1 MSETCVR
8 GNRVRNVRKE
18 IVYQKPCVGNVRN
31 RVRNRVSEIV
41 CRKPCVRNRVP
52 GTVSVSE
59 RLREFNAN
67 KIRGKK
73 PPDYDPGP
81 LIEESYAY
89 ARDSQGGGDDNPYF
103 DDFLGDLPA
112 PDFSSRFSGR
122 IGESDQRSENGTTPS
137 HAPTRLSG
145 DDQVA
150 ATTSS
155 EEATEG
161 LVGDIVEE
169 ALGDTLPE
177 LGASLG
183 LLLRDKEGSRAEAL
197 ARPAGQELPQGHV
210 ARKADERFLPGAR
223 KAVVRKA
230 GETPYGDSFVVS
242 LFSDFLA
249 GASDASTL
257 RPRAS
262 KVSELQDEAMGIWGV
277 LGEEEGDLKAS
288 PPTPQS
294 SKARRPDTE
303 DSHVTAAEKNDD
315 GFSIE
320 GGRESQHN
328 PSGGNSRVQE
338 FDRASDNGLNFS
350 RTSDISNIDGGSED
364 PDENRSALDL
374 LSRAAVALAPGAL
387 TQRRISPGMFDEIP
401 PRPSSSVFSKGKD
414 RMRPSPRPSSG
425 SLTPYPAAMRPVVRR
440 VRDSKTSD
448 TFIISWLSGLSAP
461 PSVEGR
467 PGSGDTS
474 DGKAMRDSRRRRD
487 TEGVRSPE
495 DPAADTAPSAPAR
508 SARFTDFV
516 TWYPQAGDAQPT
528 DAPEQAV
535 FTPTELYKRLLLVKT
550 PTRGGP
556 SATDVTSKPYYV
568 RPNTRSE
575 VGAAADFSD
584 DIDAAQ
590 SGYGDTGWSD
600 LVTWY
605 PELNEPFVT
614 WSH

>member
-1 MSETCVR
+1 MKILMMINFDSKCF
-8 GNRVRNVRKE
+8 
-18 IVYQKPCVGNVRN
+18 VYT
-31 RVRNRVSEIV
+31 E
-41 CRKPCVRNRVP
+41 
-52 GTVSVSE
+52 
-59 RLREFNAN
+59 
-67 KIRGKK
+67 

-145 DDQVA
+145 GDQVV
-150 ATTSS
+150 TTSS

-277 LGEEEGDLKAS
+277 LGEEGDLKAS

-387 TQRRISPGMFDEIP
+387 TKRRVSGPEEKGEDGRAADETEGEEEEEEKEGKREEDIESIVPEISPGMFDEIP

-440 VRDSKTSD
+440 VGDSKTSD
-448 TFIISWLSGLSAP
+448 TFIISWLSGLSAL
-461 PSVEGR
+461 PSFEGR

-474 DGKAMRDSRRRRD
+474 DGKVMRDSRRRRD

-495 DPAADTAPSAPAR
+495 DPAADTAPSEPAR

-575 VGAAADFSD
+575 VGADADFSD

-614 WSH
+614 WSHVAERQRRSKELSYL